1 MRTHKKPLVQPS
13 QIVAGNIASAGSNTR
28 LTHITECADRD
39 RLHWTRARLTAI
51 LDHLASETHQFL
63 HLKQGESACVEGQP
77 AEALFL
83 VRGGLLKLSLVSFE
97 GSQSVSEI
105 VGFGDCFGEECA
117 GEGQAHCAETA
128 TALVPT
134 ALFKISRRNLVKKLE
149 EPAFAKLYVSAVIHR
164 VHEYEDLLAQHAF
177 ENSEQ
182 RLASALGRLS
192 KFGRWENGTMVRL
205 PQLTHETLS
214 EIVGTTRPRITS
226 FMRSFLER
234 GIVLSSSSGLTV
246 NIERL
251 SDVLLQG
258 GRLDRANQ
266 VKSGVM
272 HRSMHSRVQF

>member
-1 MRTHKKPLVQPS
+1 MSIL
-13 QIVAGNIASAGSNTR
+13 
-28 LTHITECADRD
+28 D
-39 RLHWTRARLTAI
+39 RLAT
-51 LDHLASETHQFL
+51 ETHQSL

-117 GEGQAHCAETA
+117 GEGQAQCAETA
-128 TALVPT
+128 IALVPT
-134 ALFKISRRNLVKKLE
+134 ALLKISRRNLLRKLE
-149 EPAFAKLYVSAVIHR
+149 EPAFAKLYVSAVVHR

-177 ENSEQ
+177 ESSEQ

-192 KFGRWENGTMVRL
+192 KFGRWENGTTVTL

-214 EIVGTTRPRITS
+214 ELVGTTRPRITF

-234 GIVLSSSSGLTV
+234 GILRSSGSGLALNV
-246 NIERL
+246 ERL
-251 SDVLLQG
+251 SDVLLQ
-258 GRLDRANQ
+258 D
-266 VKSGVM
+266 
-272 HRSMHSRVQF
+272 SRPNHPNRRQRHYAQI